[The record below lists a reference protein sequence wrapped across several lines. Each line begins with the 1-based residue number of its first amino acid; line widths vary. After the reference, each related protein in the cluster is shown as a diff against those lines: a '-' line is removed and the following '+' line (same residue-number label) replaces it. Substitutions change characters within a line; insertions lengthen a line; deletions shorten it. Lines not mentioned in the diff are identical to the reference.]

1 MNEGYRHII
10 DSISSSDPT
19 PGGGSVSA
27 LVLSHAHSLAL
38 MVSRLT
44 LGKEKWAAGQSI
56 SKKIISSSS
65 EGVESSL
72 ALAKKDAIAFDMVMD
87 SYRLPKDTEAL
98 KEFRKTSIHKSTIR
112 AATVPLEIMREST
125 KLIEN
130 ITELARYGNSNALTD
145 LLGAADLAKTSTI
158 LASYNVRINLDD
170 LDPCDEKTSMTNEL
184 EKLTRTNVESHK
196 VIRKI
201 ILERLEWN

>member
-1 MNEGYRHII
+1 MNEGYRQII
-10 DSISSSDPT
+10 DSISSPDPT

-44 LGKEKWAAGQSI
+44 LGKEKWADGQSI

-65 EGVESSL
+65 QGVESSL
-72 ALAKKDAIAFDMVMD
+72 DLAKKDATAFDMVMD

-98 KEFRKTSIHKSTIR
+98 KETRKKSIQKSTIR

-125 KLIEN
+125 KLMET
-130 ITELARYGNSNALTD
+130 ITDLARYGNSNALTD
-145 LLGAADLAKTSTI
+145 LLGAADLAKTSTTI
-158 LASYNVRINLDD
+158 ASYNVRINLDD
-170 LDPCDEKTSMTNEL
+170 LDPCDEKTSITNEL
-184 EKLTRTNVESHK
+184 DKLARTNVESYK
-196 VIRKI
+196 VIRNV
-201 ILERLEWN
+201 ILERLKWD

>member
-1 MNEGYRHII
+1 MNEGYRQII
-10 DSISSSDPT
+10 DSISSPDPT

-44 LGKEKWAAGQSI
+44 LGKEKWADGQSI

-65 EGVESSL
+65 QGVESSL
-72 ALAKKDAIAFDMVMD
+72 DLAKKDAAAFDMVMD

-98 KEFRKTSIHKSTIR
+98 KETRKKSIQKSTIR

-125 KLIEN
+125 KLMET
-130 ITELARYGNSNALTD
+130 ITDLARYGNSNALTD
-145 LLGAADLAKTSTI
+145 LLGAADLAKTSTTI
-158 LASYNVRINLDD
+158 ASYNVRINLDD
-170 LDPCDEKTSMTNEL
+170 LDPCDEKTSITNEL
-184 EKLTRTNVESHK
+184 DKLARTNVESYK
-196 VIRKI
+196 VIRNV
-201 ILERLEWN
+201 ILERLKWD

>member
-1 MNEGYRHII
+1 MNEGYRQII
-10 DSISSSDPT
+10 DSISSPDPT

-44 LGKEKWAAGQSI
+44 LGKEKWADGQSI

-65 EGVESSL
+65 QGVESSL
-72 ALAKKDAIAFDMVMD
+72 DLAKKDATAFDMVMD

-98 KEFRKTSIHKSTIR
+98 KETRKKSIQKSTIR

-125 KLIEN
+125 KLMET
-130 ITELARYGNSNALTD
+130 ITDLARYGNSNALTD
-145 LLGAADLAKTSTI
+145 LLGAADLAKTSTTI
-158 LASYNVRINLDD
+158 ASYNVRINLDD
-170 LDPCDEKTSMTNEL
+170 LDPCDEKTSITNEL
-184 EKLTRTNVESHK
+184 DKLERTNVESYK
-196 VIRKI
+196 VIRNV
-201 ILERLEWN
+201 ILERLKWD

>member
-1 MNEGYRHII
+1 MNEGYRQII
-10 DSISSSDPT
+10 DSISSPDPT

-44 LGKEKWAAGQSI
+44 LGKEKWADGQSI

-65 EGVESSL
+65 QGVESSL
-72 ALAKKDAIAFDMVMD
+72 DLAKKDATAFDMVMD

-98 KEFRKTSIHKSTIR
+98 KETRKKSIQKSTIR

-125 KLIEN
+125 KLMET
-130 ITELARYGNSNALTD
+130 ITDLARYGNSNALTD
-145 LLGAADLAKTSTI
+145 LLGAADLAKTSTTI
-158 LASYNVRINLDD
+158 ASYNVRINLDD
-170 LDPCDEKTSMTNEL
+170 LDPCDEKTSITNEL
-184 EKLTRTNVESHK
+184 DKLAKTNVESYK
-196 VIRKI
+196 VIRNV
-201 ILERLEWN
+201 ILERLKWD

>member
-1 MNEGYRHII
+1 MNEGYRQII
-10 DSISSSDPT
+10 DSISSPDPT

-44 LGKEKWAAGQSI
+44 LGKEKWADGQSI

-65 EGVESSL
+65 QGVESSL
-72 ALAKKDAIAFDMVMD
+72 DLAKKDAAAFDMVMD

-98 KEFRKTSIHKSTIR
+98 KETRKKSIQKSTIR

-125 KLIEN
+125 KLMET
-130 ITELARYGNSNALTD
+130 ITDLARYGNSNALTD
-145 LLGAADLAKTSTI
+145 LLGAADLAKTSTTI
-158 LASYNVRINLDD
+158 ASYNVRINLDD
-170 LDPCDEKTSMTNEL
+170 LDPCDEKTSITNEL
-184 EKLTRTNVESHK
+184 DKLARTNIESYK
-196 VIRKI
+196 LIRNV
-201 ILERLEWN
+201 ILERLKWD

>member
-1 MNEGYRHII
+1 MNEGYRQII
-10 DSISSSDPT
+10 DSISSPDPT

-44 LGKEKWAAGQSI
+44 LGKEKWADGQSI

-65 EGVESSL
+65 QGVESSL
-72 ALAKKDAIAFDMVMD
+72 DLAKKDAAAFDMVMD

-98 KEFRKTSIHKSTIR
+98 KETRKKSIQKSTIR

-125 KLIEN
+125 KLMET
-130 ITELARYGNSNALTD
+130 ITDLARYGNSNALTD
-145 LLGAADLAKTSTI
+145 LLGAADLAKTSTTI
-158 LASYNVRINLDD
+158 ASYNVRINLDD
-170 LDPCDEKTSMTNEL
+170 LDPCDEKTSITNEL
-184 EKLTRTNVESHK
+184 DKLAKTNVESYK
-196 VIRKI
+196 VIRNV
-201 ILERLEWN
+201 ILERLKWD

>member
-1 MNEGYRHII
+1 MNEGYRQII
-10 DSISSSDPT
+10 DSISSPDPT

-44 LGKEKWAAGQSI
+44 LGKEKWADGQSI
-56 SKKIISSSS
+56 SKKIISSSTQ
-65 EGVESSL
+65 GVESSL

-98 KEFRKTSIHKSTIR
+98 KETRKKFIQKSTIR

-125 KLIEN
+125 KLMET
-130 ITELARYGNSNALTD
+130 ITDLARYGNSNALTD
-145 LLGAADLAKTSTI
+145 LLGAADLAKTSTTI
-158 LASYNVRINLDD
+158 ASYNVRINLDD
-170 LDPCDEKTSMTNEL
+170 LDPCDEKTSITNEL
-184 EKLTRTNVESHK
+184 DKLARTNVESYK
-196 VIRKI
+196 VIRNV
-201 ILERLEWN
+201 ILERLKWD

>member
-1 MNEGYRHII
+1 VNEGYRQII
-10 DSISSSDPT
+10 DSISSPDPT

-44 LGKEKWAAGQSI
+44 LGKEKWADGQSI

-65 EGVESSL
+65 QGVESSL
-72 ALAKKDAIAFDMVMD
+72 DLAKKDATAFDMVMD

-98 KEFRKTSIHKSTIR
+98 KETRKKSIQKSTIR

-125 KLIEN
+125 KLMET
-130 ITELARYGNSNALTD
+130 ITDLARYGNSNALTD
-145 LLGAADLAKTSTI
+145 LLGAADLAKTSTTI
-158 LASYNVRINLDD
+158 ASYNVRINLDD
-170 LDPCDEKTSMTNEL
+170 LDPCDEKTSITNEL
-184 EKLTRTNVESHK
+184 DKLAKTNVESYK
-196 VIRKI
+196 VIRNV
-201 ILERLEWN
+201 ILERLKWD

>member
-1 MNEGYRHII
+1 VNEGYRQII
-10 DSISSSDPT
+10 DSISSPDPT

-44 LGKEKWAAGQSI
+44 LGKEKWADGQSI

-65 EGVESSL
+65 QGVESSL
-72 ALAKKDAIAFDMVMD
+72 DLAKKDATAFDMVMD

-98 KEFRKTSIHKSTIR
+98 KETRKKSIQKSTIR

-125 KLIEN
+125 KLMET
-130 ITELARYGNSNALTD
+130 ITDLARYGNSNALTD
-145 LLGAADLAKTSTI
+145 LLGAADLAKTSTTI
-158 LASYNVRINLDD
+158 ASYNVRINLDD
-170 LDPCDEKTSMTNEL
+170 LDPCDEKTSITNEL
-184 EKLTRTNVESHK
+184 DKLARTNVESYK
-196 VIRKI
+196 VIRNV
-201 ILERLEWN
+201 ILERLKWD

>member
-1 MNEGYRHII
+1 MNEGYRQII
-10 DSISSSDPT
+10 DSISSPDPT

-44 LGKEKWAAGQSI
+44 LGKERWADGQSI

-65 EGVESSL
+65 QGVESSL
-72 ALAKKDAIAFDMVMD
+72 DLAKKDATAFDMVMD

-98 KEFRKTSIHKSTIR
+98 KETRKKSIQKSTIR

-125 KLIEN
+125 KLMET
-130 ITELARYGNSNALTD
+130 ITDLARYGNSNALTD
-145 LLGAADLAKTSTI
+145 LLGAADLAKTSTTI
-158 LASYNVRINLDD
+158 ASYNVRINLDD
-170 LDPCDEKTSMTNEL
+170 LDPCDEKTSITNEL
-184 EKLTRTNVESHK
+184 DKLARTNIESYK
-196 VIRKI
+196 VIRNV
-201 ILERLEWN
+201 ILERLKWD

>member
-1 MNEGYRHII
+1 MNEGYRQII
-10 DSISSSDPT
+10 DSISSPDPT

-44 LGKEKWAAGQSI
+44 LGKEKWADGQSI

-65 EGVESSL
+65 QGVESSL
-72 ALAKKDAIAFDMVMD
+72 DLAKKDATAFDMVMD

-98 KEFRKTSIHKSTIR
+98 KETRKKSIQKSTIR

-125 KLIEN
+125 KLMET
-130 ITELARYGNSNALTD
+130 ITDLARYGNSNALTD
-145 LLGAADLAKTSTI
+145 LLGAADLAKTSTTI
-158 LASYNVRINLDD
+158 ASYNVRINLDD
-170 LDPCDEKTSMTNEL
+170 LDPCDEKTSITNEL
-184 EKLTRTNVESHK
+184 DKLARTNIESYK
-196 VIRKI
+196 VIRNV
-201 ILERLEWN
+201 ILERLKWD